1 MELKNEIPLMNVIH
15 RILDFY
21 FLDMCGK
28 DGLGLREEILIKNRD
43 RFIGTKPD
51 GTPDMTLFHLADSM
65 LQYMGAGVEGD
76 MNYVSDGADVDQ
88 IRWTFEMI
96 FDRLRQ
102 KPHYDM
108 MMERA
113 RI

>member
-1 MELKNEIPLMNVIH
+1 
-15 RILDFY
+15 
-21 FLDMCGK
+21 
-28 DGLGLREEILIKNRD
+28 
-43 RFIGTKPD
+43 
-51 GTPDMTLFHLADSM
+51 M

-96 FDRLRQ
+96 FDRLGQ

>member
-1 MELKNEIPLMNVIH
+1 MNVIH

-51 GTPDMTLFHLADSM
+51 GSPDMTLFHLADSM

-76 MNYVSDGADVDQ
+76 MHYVSDGADVDQ

-96 FDRLRQ
+96 FDRLGQ